1 MLQTGPQRDVFQD
14 LMSRRVNQVLLASSL
29 YDTFIIREDGN
40 LGELILN
47 EFLELNLRH
56 TSGLTHVT
64 SGARAVEL
72 AAADPVRY
80 NLIIT
85 AVNVGDMNALE
96 LAAQIRS
103 RGLETP
109 VILLAFDGGELNE
122 LAATNDLS
130 VFERVFLWSRDP
142 SILLAI
148 VKYTEDRWNVEHDT
162 GEVGVPIVLVIEDNV
177 RYYSCFLPMIYREI
191 IRHSQNVITEG
202 FSLTDKILRMRAR
215 PKILLCTGWEE
226 ALSYFERYPEE
237 ILGVIS
243 DVEFPRNGR
252 LDHEAGLNFALKV
265 RQNWPDV
272 AVILQSGREEN
283 AAQAQAVGAS
293 FLLKGAPS
301 FMEDLRRVIIRRLF
315 LGDFVFRMPDGRVL
329 GSADSICAL
338 VAKLREIPAESIRYH
353 ADRNHFSRWLR
364 TRTEFEL
371 ATILRFIRSS
381 EFADGEAQRRRLI
394 ELIETA
400 RRKQQEG
407 AVVDFDRSR
416 GSAGPGMERIGKGS
430 LGGKARALA
439 FAGSMLAAEGLS
451 DRWPGIHVSVPPCVV
466 LATDVFDAF
475 MQDNDLLGFALE
487 CPDNQR
493 IIDRFQRAHL
503 PAEAQE
509 DLARLLRSTDYPLA
523 VRSSSLLEDS
533 QYQPLAGV
541 YRTFMIPND
550 HADLHLRLRQL
561 VAAIKRVYASTYAQ
575 EAKDYFRMTPYLI
588 EEEKMAVIIQRLV
601 GARHAGHFYPEIS
614 GVARSLNFYPAPP
627 ATAEDGIVTAALGL
641 GRVVVE
647 GLAGVGFVPACPDR
661 LIHLPTTADLLAA
674 SQRSFLALELTGS
687 DTCGDPEEEIREVSL
702 GLDVARAD
710 HTLDLLAS
718 VYDAANDRLYEGLD
732 RPGVPLVTFAPILK
746 QQRFPLAEI
755 SSELMRVGARGMNSG
770 VEIEFAVNLTPEPG
784 HPQEFAFLQ
793 LRPLARRDNGRQIDI
808 RVNDETRLLCRSSS
822 VLGNGSVDGIHDL
835 LVVDYDRFQRA
846 HSRVAALEIA
856 GLNSQLVA
864 AGVRYIL
871 VGVGR
876 WGSAD
881 PWLGI
886 PVTWE
891 QISGAQ
897 VIVEAGLRDVR
908 VTPSQGSHFFQNLTS
923 FHVGY
928 FTVNADVGQGRLD
941 WDWLAKQPALSEG
954 EYVRHLRFAQPLVV
968 LMNGLRQEGV
978 IFKPGS
984 PAAEEPRLHLPDG
997 GYPERRRSPSEV

>member
-14 LMSRRVNQVLLASSL
+14 LMSRRVNQVLLVSSL

-64 SGARAVEL
+64 SGARALEL
-72 AAADPVRY
+72 AAADPIRY
-80 NLIIT
+80 NLIVT
-85 AVNVGDMNALE
+85 AVNVGDMDAVE
-96 LAAQIRS
+96 FAAQVRWQ
-103 RGLETP
+103 GLETP
-109 VILLAFDGGELNE
+109 VVLLAFDGGELNE
-122 LAATNDLS
+122 LAAANDLS
-130 VFERVFLWSRDP
+130 VFERIFLWSRDP

-148 VKYTEDRWNVEHDT
+148 VKYMEDRWNVEHDS

-191 IRHSQNVITEG
+191 IRHSQNVITES

-226 ALSYFERYPEE
+226 ALTYFERYPEE

-265 RQNWPDV
+265 RQTWPDV
-272 AVILQSGREEN
+272 TVILQSGRPEN
-283 AAQAQAVGAS
+283 AEQAKAVGAS
-293 FLLKGAPS
+293 FLLKGSPT
-301 FMEDLRRVIIRRLF
+301 FMEDLRQIIIRRLF
-315 LGDFVFRMPDGRVL
+315 LGDFVFRTPDGRVL
-329 GSADSICAL
+329 GRADSIRTL
-338 VAKLREIPAESIRYH
+338 IDKLREIPVESIRYH

-364 TRTEFEL
+364 ARTEFEL
-371 ATILRFIRSS
+371 ASILRPIRST
-381 EFADGEAQRRRLI
+381 EFASGEAQRQRLI
-394 ELIETA
+394 VLIESA
-400 RRKQQEG
+400 RRKQREG

-416 GSAGPGMERIGKGS
+416 SSSGPGMERIGQGS

-439 FAGSMLAAEGLS
+439 FAGSMLAAENLG
-451 DRWPGIHVSVPPCVV
+451 DRWPGIHVSVPPSVV

-475 MQDNDLLGFALE
+475 MKDNNLTAFALE
-487 CPDNQR
+487 CNDNQE
-493 IIDRFQRAHL
+493 IIEHFQRAQF
-503 PAEAQE
+503 PAEVEE
-509 DLARLLRSTDYPLA
+509 DLACFLRSAHYPLA

-550 HADLHLRLRQL
+550 HGDPWLRLRQL
-561 VAAIKRVYASTYAQ
+561 IAAIKRVYASTYAK
-575 EAKDYFRMTPYLI
+575 EAKDYFRMTPYLV
-588 EEEKMAVIIQRLV
+588 EEEKMAVIIQQLV
-601 GARHAGHFYPEIS
+601 GARHGKHFYPEIS

-647 GLAGVGFVPACPDR
+647 GLAGLGFVPAYPDR

-687 DTCGDPEEEIREVSL
+687 NVCCDPEEEISEVFL
-702 GLDVARAD
+702 GLDVARAE

-718 VYDAANDRLYEGLD
+718 VYDAADDRLHDGLD

-746 QQRFPLAEI
+746 QGRFPLAEI
-755 SSELMRVGARGMNSG
+755 SSELMKVGARGMNSG
-770 VEIEFAVNLTPEPG
+770 VEIEFAVNLSPEPG
-784 HPQEFAFLQ
+784 RPEEFAFLQ
-793 LRPLARRDNGRQIDI
+793 LRPVARRGNGRQIEI
-808 RVNDETRLLCRSSS
+808 RVDDETCLMCRSSS
-822 VLGNGSVDGIHDL
+822 ILGNGRVDDIHDV
-835 LVVDYDRFQRA
+835 LVVDYERFQRA
-846 HSRVAALEIA
+846 HSREAALEIA
-856 GLNSQLVA
+856 ELNARLVA
-864 AGVRYIL
+864 AGVRYVL

-928 FTVNADVGQGRLD
+928 FTVNPEVGQGRLD
-941 WDWLAKQPALSEG
+941 WDWLAQQPAVAEG

-968 LMNGLRQEGV
+968 LMNGLEQQGV
-978 IFKPGS
+978 IFKPGNCGMG
-984 PAAEEPRLHLPDG
+984 D
-997 GYPERRRSPSEV
+997 